1 MAFSIY
7 CIFESVIL
15 VANAI
20 AILNDRFLIPMG
32 LNIERLNKP
41 SQNPSSP
48 ATVPDSQ
55 KPDEPEV
62 SMMEGRGQAIM
73 LIHTFRKYMR
83 CK

>member
-48 ATVPDSQ
+48 ATVPDGQ
-55 KPDEPEV
+55 KPDQPEV

>member
-41 SQNPSSP
+41 EPDPSIP
-48 ATVPDSQ
+48 ASDQ
-55 KPDEPEV
+55 KTEAEV
-62 SMMEGRGQAIM
+62 SLM
-73 LIHTFRKYMR
+73 T
-83 CK
+83 